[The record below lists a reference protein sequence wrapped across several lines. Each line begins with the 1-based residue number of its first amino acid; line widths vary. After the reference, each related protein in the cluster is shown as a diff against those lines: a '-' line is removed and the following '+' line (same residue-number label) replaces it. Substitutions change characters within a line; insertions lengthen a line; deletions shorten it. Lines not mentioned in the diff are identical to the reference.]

1 MHVPP
6 SPLQAIDMAYVAF
19 RLGIREKTE
28 ATQRRHILDLVANH
42 GFPSSLPGRLGC
54 RSLRWDRRAVDA
66 WFDGLLP
73 PQARDHLED
82 SAAAIVLADLTARAE
97 AIAA

>member
-6 SPLQAIDMAYVAF
+6 SPLQAVTMAYVAR
-19 RLGIREKTE
+19 RLGIHERTE

-42 GFPSSLPGRLGC
+42 AFPSSLPGRLGC

-73 PQARDHLED
+73 PQLQDHFES
-82 SAAAIVLADLTARAE
+82 SAAALTLADLAARAE